1 MLSRVAESMFWM
13 ARYIERAE
21 NVARFLTVNHGL
33 TLGETYTKNHQWSP
47 LVQTTGDHDFFA
59 KHYGEPTREN
69 VERFL
74 IRDKT
79 SPNSI
84 ISCLENARENG
95 RRIRDHISSVMWEEL
110 NKFYLMVKVFSEKP
124 RALDETCEFFRNVRL
139 ASHLLAG
146 ATDASMSHDETWHF
160 GQLGRLLERADK
172 TSRILDVKYYVLL
185 PDPSSIGTPVDVI
198 QWSAL
203 LQSADASFMYRR
215 EHGRL
220 APMKIANF
228 LVLNAKFPR
237 SIRHCVTR
245 AEESLHAITE
255 TPVGSFR
262 SIEEQKMG
270 RLRAELDYITIME
283 IITFGLHEFID
294 RIQGKINDV
303 GNAIHS
309 TFFEPEPPSQ
319 RKVSLPPSPLFLHDH
334 QVEQISY
341 EA

>member
-21 NVARFLTVNHGL
+21 NVARFLTGNPEL
-33 TLGETYTKNHQWSP
+33 TLGETLPRNQQWSP
-47 LVQTTGDHDFFA
+47 LVQTTGDHAFFA
-59 KHYGEPTREN
+59 KEYGDPTREN
-69 VERFL
+69 VEKFL
-74 IRDKT
+74 IRDNK
-79 SPNSI
+79 SPNTI

-110 NKFYLMVKVFSEKP
+110 NKFYLMVKVFSEQP
-124 RALDETCEFFRNVRL
+124 RALDETCQFFGQVRL

-146 ATDASMSHDETWHF
+146 ATDASMSRDETWHF

-185 PDPSSIGTPVDVI
+185 PDPSTVGTPVDVI
-198 QWSAL
+198 KWSAL

-220 APMKIANF
+220 SPIKIADF
-228 LVLNAKFPR
+228 LVLSAKFPR
-237 SIRHCVTR
+237 SIRHCITR
-245 AEESLHAITE
+245 AEESLHAITD

-262 SIEEQKMG
+262 STEEQKMG
-270 RLRAELDYITIME
+270 RLRAELDYITISE

-294 RIQGKINDV
+294 RIQVKINDV

-309 TFFEPEPPSQ
+309 TFFEPEPPAQ
-319 RKVSLPPSPLFLHDH
+319 NKGASPHPFLHNH
-334 QVEQISY
+334 QAEEIAYQ
-341 EA
+341 A